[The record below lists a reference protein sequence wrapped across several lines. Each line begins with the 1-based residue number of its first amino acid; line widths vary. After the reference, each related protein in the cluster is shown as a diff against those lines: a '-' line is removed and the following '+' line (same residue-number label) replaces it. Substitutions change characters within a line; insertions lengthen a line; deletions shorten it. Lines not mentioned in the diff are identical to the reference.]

1 MVAPT
6 SHPQVRYV
14 KGGPCPGTTWDE
26 CAPED
31 VALSR
36 PALGA
41 LAAHVGGRG
50 CVVRRGALAY
60 TWGDIAATTGIASS
74 RKPIISTLLLG
85 AVQEEAGRPGSVH
98 DTAARLL
105 TRAAAA

>member
-14 KGGPCPGTTWDE
+14 EGGPCPGTTRDE
-26 CAPED
+26 CAPTD

-36 PALGA
+36 PALDA
-41 LAAHVGGRG
+41 LAAHVGGRDR
-50 CVVRRGALAY
+50 VVRRGALACA
-60 TWGDIAATTGIASS
+60 WGDIAATTGIAST
-74 RKPIISTLLLG
+74 RKPTISTLLLG

-98 DTAARLL
+98 TTATRLL
-105 TRAAAA
+105 TWAAAA